1 MSCLVN
7 VRGDNEEELT
17 VKMKEKIE
25 QSKDV
30 IRNKLKQWI
39 TEFESKE
46 FKD

>member
-1 MSCLVN
+1 LSCLVN

-39 TEFESKE
+39 TEF
-46 FKD
+46 